1 MIKMNSKYKILKSR
15 KFLMIFALSALSLLS
30 IPFAEIEA
38 SESLCEGG
46 ETVVFPQVR
55 SGVDQIYQGR
65 YREFL
70 VGVEDNFPISAEKK
84 QAFLSPLEKYFPK
97 GFQACRYLGINE
109 RSNLI
114 SDFVVQYYSPE
125 GSVYL
130 YMIAL
135 KATAGIRGGVM
146 QFHIS
151 TDFAEIFDLWK

>member
-1 MIKMNSKYKILKSR
+1 MNSKYKIFNSKRSLI
-15 KFLMIFALSALSLLS
+15 IFTISALSLS
-30 IPFAEIEA
+30 CIPFAGIEA
-38 SESLCEGG
+38 AESLCEGG
-46 ETVVFPQVR
+46 ETVVVPQVR

-70 VGVEDNFPISAEKK
+70 LGVEVNFPILAEKR

-114 SDFVVQYYSPE
+114 SDFIVQYYSPE

-130 YMIAL
+130 YMISL
-135 KATAGIRGGVM
+135 QTTAGIRGGVM